1 MLTFVAVNNKCT
13 IMVRQLRKQSAT
25 GIHHVMLRGIN
36 RQDIFLDSEDYR
48 VFIYYLH
55 RLVRP
60 KNELGQP
67 IPAYASFYAYC
78 LMNNHVHLLI
88 REGAEN
94 LSSAIKRLAAA
105 YARYYNTKYEHYGHL
120 FQDRFKSEPV
130 NDAAYFFTLLRYIH
144 QNPVVAGLTKDVAS
158 YEWSSWREYEGKDV
172 RFRICNVEQVLGRMP
187 LEELRSLVS
196 ELLPKSTVIL
206 DFDNASKN
214 RTDRDIIDYLTN
226 TYGLRD
232 ASDILLY
239 SRDRQRDVLRAAKEY
254 GASIRQLSRLTGIS
268 VGIIRNV

>member
-1 MLTFVAVNNKCT
+1 MQLLIDKCT
-13 IMVRQLRKQSAT
+13 IMARQLRKESAT

-48 VFIYYLH
+48 AFIYYLH
-55 RLVRP
+55 KLVRP

-67 IPAYASFYAYC
+67 MPAYATFYAYC

-94 LSSAIKRLAAA
+94 LSSAVKRIAAA

-144 QNPVVAGLTKDVAS
+144 QNPVAAGL
-158 YEWSSWREYEGKDV
+158 
-172 RFRICNVEQVLGRMP
+172 NRMP
-187 LEELRSLVS
+187 LEELRSLVF

-214 RTDRDIIDYLTN
+214 RTDRDIVEYLTN

-239 SRDRQRDVLRAAKEY
+239 SRDKQRDILHAAKEY

>member
-239 SRDRQRDVLRAAKEY
+239 SRDRQRDILRAAKEY

-268 VGIIRNV
+268 VGIVRNV

>member
-1 MLTFVAVNNKCT
+1 MQLLIDKCT
-13 IMVRQLRKQSAT
+13 IMARQLRKESAT

-48 VFIYYLH
+48 AFIYYLH
-55 RLVRP
+55 KLVRP
-60 KNELGQP
+60 KNDLGQP
-67 IPAYASFYAYC
+67 IPAYATFYAYC

-94 LSSAIKRLAAA
+94 LSSAVKRIAAA

-144 QNPVVAGLTKDVAS
+144 QNPVAAGLTKDVAS
-158 YEWSSWREYEGKDV
+158 YEWSSWREYERKGAGNC
-172 RFRICNVEQVLGRMP
+172 ICNVEQVLNRMP
-187 LEELRSLVS
+187 LEELRGLVF

-214 RTDRDIIDYLTN
+214 RTDRDILDYLTD
-226 TYGLRD
+226 TFGLRD
-232 ASDILLY
+232 ASNILLY
-239 SRDRQRDVLRAAKEY
+239 SRDRQRDILHAAKEY